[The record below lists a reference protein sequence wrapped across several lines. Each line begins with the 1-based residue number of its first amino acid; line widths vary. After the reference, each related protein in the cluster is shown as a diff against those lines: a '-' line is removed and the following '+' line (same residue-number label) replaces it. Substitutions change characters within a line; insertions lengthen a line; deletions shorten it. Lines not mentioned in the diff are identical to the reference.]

1 MTNKKKKFY
10 IIILSILNVFRSI
23 FLVSQALASK
33 KLIDVATNKSNKND
47 LLFWIIIFALLIILN
62 IVTSLLFLGIRNK
75 FSLLVEVD
83 MKNNIYQK
91 LIKKDIEQT
100 RKIHSG
106 EITNIYLSDIQNI
119 RVGLCETIPNFFLY
133 SSRFIL
139 SFIALI
145 YFDYRLLIILLIL
158 GIFALIS
165 AKIYSKIIKKYQ
177 KQSLESDGKVNAFMQ
192 ESFENI
198 KIVKALSAEKNMCSS
213 LDNKLI
219 ENKKIKSKRNHISLI
234 GNGGVYVLMEITVAF
249 TMIYGGISIYQ
260 GLLTYGS
267 LVGLLQI
274 VSYFETPLSMFSSLM
289 TRFNAYKVSEERINN
304 LYKIPDDYEQIK
316 LNDFD
321 KIVFN
326 NVSFSYDQDI
336 LKNYN
341 LVINK
346 NDTILLKGHS
356 GCGKSTMFNL
366 ILGFISPQEGSI
378 DIYSNNH
385 VYPSKQCRELF
396 SYVSQEN
403 ILFSGTIED
412 NIKLFVP
419 NYNEKEL
426 INALKLA
433 CIYDEIME
441 KPLKM
446 KTIINERGNGLSL
459 GQIQRVL
466 LAISILQNK
475 PILLLDEFTSA
486 LDKELEKRIVI
497 NVSKLNKTKIIIT
510 HRDISLSEAR
520 TIVLGE

>member
-1 MTNKKKKFY
+1 M
-10 IIILSILNVFRSI
+10 
-23 FLVSQALASK
+23 
-33 KLIDVATNKSNKND
+33 
-47 LLFWIIIFALLIILN
+47 LIILN

-304 LYKIPDDYEQIK
+304 LYNEQIK

-326 NVSFSYDQDI
+326 NVSFSYDQEI

>member
-1 MTNKKKKFY
+1 
-10 IIILSILNVFRSI
+10 
-23 FLVSQALASK
+23 
-33 KLIDVATNKSNKND
+33 
-47 LLFWIIIFALLIILN
+47 
-62 IVTSLLFLGIRNK
+62 
-75 FSLLVEVD
+75 
-83 MKNNIYQK
+83 MKNTIYQK
-91 LIKKDIEQT
+91 LIKKDIEET

-119 RVGLCETIPNFFLY
+119 RAGLCETIPNFFLY
-133 SSRFIL
+133 GSRFIL

-177 KQSLESDGKVNAFMQ
+177 KKSLESDGKVNAFMQ

-198 KIVKALSAEKNMCSS
+198 KIVKALSAEKNLCTS
-213 LDNKLI
+213 LNTKLD
-219 ENKKIKSKRNHISLI
+219 ENKNIKSKRNSISLI

-249 TMIYGGISIYQ
+249 TMIYGGISIYN

-304 LYKIPDDYEQIK
+304 LY
-316 LNDFD
+316 
-321 KIVFN
+321 
-326 NVSFSYDQDI
+326 
-336 LKNYN
+336 N
-341 LVINK
+341 LTINK

-366 ILGFISPQEGSI
+366 ILGFISPQNGSI
-378 DIYSNNH
+378 DIYSNNNI
-385 VYPSKQCRELF
+385 YPSKQCRELF

-419 NYNEKEL
+419 NYNEEDL

-475 PILLLDEFTSA
+475 PILSLDEFTSA

-510 HRDISLSEAR
+510 HRDISLIEAR
-520 TIVLGE
+520 TIMLGD